1 MLRSLFYSK
10 GSTAYLA
17 VFSLAR
23 LADPNDRRAALDELR
38 THLDG
43 VTACVGAEPPP
54 PMLLV
59 GTRKDAVDAARQREI
74 SDWLV
79 EQLGGRPAFRGAVYP
94 KAGGLCYFAI
104 ENRRGF
110 AGDDA
115 IPSLAAAIQASIAAL
130 PALKMRVPSRWIR
143 LFDELQQRQA
153 SQPVLPF
160 DAVCEVGAA
169 CGLPHASHGLSLED
183 EVGSALR
190 FFHGLGAIVWF
201 AEPALREM
209 VVLDPQVTGPR
220 PTCHMR
226 QATCCTRTRH
236 TSRARAHAACT
247 CHMPHAHVHATR
259 HLTRSSPARSGC
271 STP

>member
-115 IPSLAAAIQASIAAL
+115 IPSLAAAIQASTPL
-130 PALKMRVPSRWIR
+130 PSHPS
-143 LFDELQQRQA
+143 L
-153 SQPVLPF
+153 
-160 DAVCEVGAA
+160 
-169 CGLPHASHGLSLED
+169 
-183 EVGSALR
+183 
-190 FFHGLGAIVWF
+190 
-201 AEPALREM
+201 
-209 VVLDPQVTGPR
+209 
-220 PTCHMR
+220 
-226 QATCCTRTRH
+226 H
-236 TSRARAHAACT
+236 TSLPSFTGR
-247 CHMPHAHVHATR
+247 
-259 HLTRSSPARSGC
+259 
-271 STP
+271 